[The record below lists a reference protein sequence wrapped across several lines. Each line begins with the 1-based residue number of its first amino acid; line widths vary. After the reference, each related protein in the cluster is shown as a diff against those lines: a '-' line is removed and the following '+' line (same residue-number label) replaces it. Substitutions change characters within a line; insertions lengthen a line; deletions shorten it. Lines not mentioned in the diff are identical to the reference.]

1 MPIKLGKMMASGF
14 VEYANQAE
22 KKVYFTDYANQA
34 DVKIFFVEYANQ
46 AKWVKKEKQHFFY

>member
-1 MPIKLGKMMASGF
+1 MVSGF

-46 AKWVKKEKQHFFY
+46 AKWVKKRKAALLLLRSFFNL